1 MQNGQY
7 IVLHHMVTVHYN
19 FLPLLDNYTRYKIR
33 LKVLQLV
40 IKKYNQKSHFHC
52 FSIEIASYK
61 NFDLFFKRLMYFLD
75 SLVLVCVLFCS
86 LSILFFLTYL
96 ILYTQKEN
104 KKECISSRAFSL
116 SAIMNYN
123 IIPEILYIVL
133 NSNYHR
139 HNWKMC

>member
-1 MQNGQY
+1 
-7 IVLHHMVTVHYN
+7 
-19 FLPLLDNYTRYKIR
+19 
-33 LKVLQLV
+33 
-40 IKKYNQKSHFHC
+40 
-52 FSIEIASYK
+52 
-61 NFDLFFKRLMYFLD
+61 MYFLD

-86 LSILFFLTYL
+86 LSILFILTYL

-123 IIPEILYIVL
+123 IIAELLYIVL

-139 HNWKMC
+139 HN